1 MIDQFLC
8 LQQASIV
15 IEKFSLGAVY
25 YLVENVRVY
34 DVSMA
39 GFVSVF
45 T

>member
-1 MIDQFLC
+1 MIDQFLW

-15 IEKFSLGAVY
+15 IEKISLGAVY